1 MQGPA
6 TRAIFLRKM
15 LRWGAAAYFVTGVLS
30 AAIAWLWRNG
40 SPFEHPDPWLVLPSG
55 VGHIYSFLLGS
66 TFGAL
71 VIVLT
76 RVAVQHFKWAQK
88 LHREFR
94 PIARSLTGTG
104 IAVLSVFSAVGEE
117 LLFRGLLQPFLGLW
131 LSAALFGFVHQMP
144 GSSRWVWV
152 TWATAV
158 GLVLGLIFQLTGS
171 LAGCIAAHALIN
183 AINLVYLKSHDPE
196 PPRRSLGGLLGQ
208 RG

>member
-1 MQGPA
+1 MR
-6 TRAIFLRKM
+6 TM

-30 AAIAWLWRNG
+30 AAIAWLWRSG
-40 SPFEHPDPWLVLPSG
+40 SPLEHPEPWLVLPAETRH
-55 VGHIYSFLLGS
+55 VYSFLLGT

-71 VIVLT
+71 VAVLT

-94 PIARSLTGTG
+94 PIARSLTAVG
-104 IAVLSVFSAVGEE
+104 ILVLALFSAIGEE

-144 GSSRWVWV
+144 GPSRWVWV

-158 GLVLGLIFQLTGS
+158 GLALGLIFQLTGS
-171 LAGCIAAHALIN
+171 LVGCIAAHALIN
-183 AINLVYLKSHDPE
+183 AVNLIYLKSHDPE
-196 PPRRSLGGLLGQ
+196 PQRRALGGLLGQ

>member
-1 MQGPA
+1 
-6 TRAIFLRKM
+6 M

-30 AAIAWLWRNG
+30 AAIAWLWRSG
-40 SPFEHPDPWLVLPSG
+40 SPFEHPEPWLILSPEARHV
-55 VGHIYSFLLGS
+55 YSLLLGS

-71 VIVLT
+71 VAVLT
-76 RVAVQHFKWAQK
+76 RIAVQHFRWAQK

-94 PIARSLTGTG
+94 PIARSLSASG
-104 IAVLSVFSAVGEE
+104 IAVLALSSAVGEE

-144 GSSRWVWV
+144 GPSRWVWV
-152 TWATAV
+152 TWATLV
-158 GLVLGLIFQLTGS
+158 GLALGVIFQLTGS

-183 AINLVYLKSHDPE
+183 AINLIYLKSHDPE
-196 PPRRSLGGLLGQ
+196 PPRRALGGLLGQ